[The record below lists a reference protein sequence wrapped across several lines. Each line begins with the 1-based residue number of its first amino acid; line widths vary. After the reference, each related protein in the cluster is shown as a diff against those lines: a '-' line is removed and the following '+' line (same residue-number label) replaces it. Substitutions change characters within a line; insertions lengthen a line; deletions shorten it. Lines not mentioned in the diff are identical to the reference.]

1 MSETEKKALFDPS
14 KQDMSHFVTNIYRI
28 IQDIIIKN
36 RRSVLIITHF
46 IHITLA
52 YYLSFVIRFESVI
65 SPEYLN
71 MMLAFFPIIMI
82 IRLIL
87 FSQAGLYK
95 DMWGYSSIGDMIKVV
110 RSISVGSVIFFIVV
124 RYLIGNKSFP
134 VSIYILEWL
143 LLIIISGGNRL
154 SIRVLRE
161 YLHASSSGKKIL
173 IVGAGDAG
181 DIIVRDIKSNRK
193 SSYEPIGF
201 IDEDIHKKGL
211 RIHGVPIFGPIDI
224 IQEVI
229 EKHKP
234 EEVLI
239 ALSSMDNNNIRR
251 IYELCKPYNIGIKKL
266 PELNE
271 ILEGN
276 FAITKKLGEHL
287 VQANLVT
294 EEKIQEALA
303 LQKKEGGRLGSKLI
317 KLGYISEERL
327 VSFLNKQFGISH
339 MKPISLED
347 LLQREPVQ
355 TNIQSVKKFIENKS
369 VMVTGAGGSIGSEL
383 CRQIMKYYPSNL
395 VLFERYENN
404 LFKIDQELTAI
415 RNNNGEVHIPITP
428 VIGDITDIASLEH
441 VFSKYRPQI
450 IFHAAAHKHV
460 PLMEYNPIEA
470 VKNNIIGTKNVIDYA
485 SEYNADNFVMI
496 STDKA
501 VNPTSIMGATKR
513 IAEFLATTRNISSD
527 SKFTTVRFGN
537 VLGSNGSVIPTFKQ
551 QIKNGGPVT
560 VTHPDIKR
568 FFMLIPEAV
577 QLVLLAA
584 SSGNG
589 GEIFVLDMGEQIKI
603 GALAENLIR
612 LSGFIPNKEIK
623 IKYTGLRPGEKLYE
637 ELFDK
642 SEKTTPTFH
651 HKFKM
656 AIPEIP
662 SYDLL
667 MKYISELEN
676 IVQNNELDKII
687 PTIKKIVPNFQHE
700 EILQADYRMII

>member
-1 MSETEKKALFDPS
+1 MKNL
-14 KQDMSHFVTNIYRI
+14 VTNIYQF
-28 IQDIIIKN
+28 IQDIVIKN
-36 RRSVLIITHF
+36 RRIVLIFIHL

-52 YYLSFVIRFESVI
+52 YYLAFVIRFDSVI
-65 SPEYLN
+65 STEYLN
-71 MMLAFFPIIMI
+71 MMLAYFPVILI

-87 FSQAGLYK
+87 FSHAGLYK
-95 DMWGYSSIGDMIKVV
+95 DIWGYSSIGDMIKVL
-110 RSISVGSVIFFIVV
+110 RSISVGSVIFFVV
-124 RYLIGNKSFP
+124 IRYLIGDKSFP
-134 VSIYILEWL
+134 MSIYILEGL

-161 YLHASSSGKKIL
+161 YLHSDSSGKKIL

-201 IDEDIHKKGL
+201 IDEDLHKKGL
-211 RIHGVPIFGPIDI
+211 RIHGVPIFGPISM

-234 EEVLI
+234 EEILI

-251 IYELCKPYNIGIKKL
+251 IYELCKPYNVGIKKL

-271 ILEGN
+271 ILDGN
-276 FAITKKLGEHL
+276 FAITKKLGQHL

-294 EEKIQEALA
+294 EEKVQEALS

-317 KLGYISEERL
+317 KLGYISEEKL

-395 VLFERYENN
+395 ILFERYENN
-404 LFKIDQELTAI
+404 LFKIDQELSAAK
-415 RNNNGEVHIPITP
+415 NNANNGEAHITITP
-428 VIGDITDIASLEH
+428 VIGDITDVTSLEH
-441 VFSKYRPQI
+441 AFSRYRPQI

-470 VKNNIIGTKNVIDYA
+470 VKNNIIGTKNVIDFA
-485 SEYNADNFVMI
+485 SEYHADNFVMI

-513 IAEFLATTRNISSD
+513 VAEYLTTTKNLSSD

-642 SEKTTPTFH
+642 SEKTISSFH
-651 HKFKM
+651 NKFKM

-667 MKYISELEN
+667 MKYISELES
-676 IVQNNELDKII
+676 IVRNNEFDKVI

-700 EILQADYRMII
+700 EISNVDYRMIM